1 MQTFL
6 MKGNKSKSIYG
17 AYSRSALEI
26 RGRFHMQGP
35 QPIGENG
42 APQWVADIF
51 ESRPDIIRV
60 AVSTEDGGAVWSR
73 MDEAPQGE
81 GA

>member
-6 MKGNKSKSIYG
+6 MKGNKAKSIHG

-26 RGRFHMQGP
+26 RGHFSMQGP
-35 QPIGENG
+35 QPVGENG

-60 AVSTEDGGAVWSR
+60 AVSTEDRGAVWTR
-73 MDEAPQGE
+73 MDQAEE
-81 GA
+81 